1 MDSRTNRKIVLRRR
15 PEGLPE
21 LADFGVEE
29 EQAVDPA
36 PGSVLLSRGAAAER
50 VELVARLEGAR
61 PLAVEFVVDGEVVAT
76 SETLSAHV
84 ALGRG
89 DHVLEVRPVDP
100 TLEVV
105 LGTSRFSVR

>member
-1 MDSRTNRKIVLRRR
+1 MMDAKS
-15 PEGLPE
+15 
-21 LADFGVEE
+21 
-29 EQAVDPA
+29 DPA
-36 PGSVLLSRGAAAER
+36 PGSVLLSRDAAAQR

-76 SETLSAHV
+76 SETLRAHV

-89 DHVLEVRPVDP
+89 DHVVEVRPVDP
-100 TLEVV
+100 TAEVV